1 MNLGFLVALIGYLLG
16 SIPTAVIVS
25 RRVAGV
31 DIRTLGD
38 ANMGARNV
46 SRTLGWKPAVV
57 VAVVDF
63 AKGFAPVMLAK
74 ALRLDLVWQ
83 VAAGIGA
90 LAGHDFPLFAGFRG
104 GQGLATTLGALM
116 ALAPQQMVIGLVV
129 YGALYLISRNSDLG
143 AGVGIGLTVLLMVL
157 AAQPLGLVLA
167 SLGMILSIPAK
178 QALDRPR
185 RMRVQPKG

>member
-1 MNLGFLVALIGYLLG
+1 MMNVAVGIVLIGYLLG

-63 AKGFAPVMLAK
+63 AKGFAPVVLAK
-74 ALRLDLVWQ
+74 ALGLSLTWQ
-83 VAAGIGA
+83 IAAGVAA
-90 LAGHDFPLFAGFRG
+90 LLGHDFPLFAGFRG
-104 GQGLATTLGALM
+104 GQGLATTLGVLM
-116 ALAPQQMVIGLVV
+116 TLAPGEMVIGLMV
-129 YGALYLISRNSDLG
+129 YGLLYLLTRNSDLG

-157 AAQPLGLVLA
+157 GGQPVGLVLA
-167 SLGMILSIPAK
+167 TLAMILSIPAK

-185 RMRVQPKG
+185 RMRLQKM

>member
-1 MNLGFLVALIGYLLG
+1 MDVASAVPLVGYLLG

-57 VAVVDF
+57 VALVDF
-63 AKGFAPVMLAK
+63 AKGAAPVMLAK
-74 ALRLDLVWQ
+74 ALRLDLAWQ
-83 VAAGIGA
+83 IAAGIGA
-90 LAGHDFPLFAGFRG
+90 LLGHDFPLFARFQG
-104 GQGLATTLGALM
+104 GQGLATTLGALIVLVPREM
-116 ALAPQQMVIGLVV
+116 AIGLMV
-129 YGALYLISRNSDLG
+129 YGLLYLLTRNSDLG

-157 AAQPLGLVLA
+157 AAQPVGLVLA

-185 RMRVQPKG
+185 RMRLQKM

>member
-1 MNLGFLVALIGYLLG
+1 MEAAYLVPVIGYLLG

-63 AKGFAPVMLAK
+63 AKGFAPVMLAR
-74 ALRLDLVWQ
+74 ALGLDLAWQ
-83 VAAGIGA
+83 IAAGIGA
-90 LAGHDFPLFAGFRG
+90 LLGHDFPLFAEFRG

-116 ALAPQQMVIGLVV
+116 VLAPQQMAIGLTV
-129 YGALYLISRNSDLG
+129 YGMLYLLTRKSDLG
-143 AGVGIGLTVLLMVL
+143 ASVGIGLTVLLMAL
-157 AAQPLGLVLA
+157 ARQPVGLILA
-167 SLGMILSIPAK
+167 SLAMILSIPAK

-185 RMRVQPKG
+185 RLRVKNT

>member
-1 MNLGFLVALIGYLLG
+1 MDVAFAVPLVGYLLG

-63 AKGFAPVMLAK
+63 AKGAAPVMLAR
-74 ALRLDLVWQ
+74 ALRLDLAWQ
-83 VAAGIGA
+83 IAAGIGA
-90 LAGHDFPLFAGFRG
+90 LLGHDFPLFARFQG
-104 GQGLATTLGALM
+104 GQGLATTLGVLM
-116 ALAPQQMVIGLVV
+116 VLATPQMSVGLAV
-129 YGALYLISRNSDLG
+129 YGLLYLLTRNSDLG
-143 AGVGIGLTVLLMVL
+143 AGVGIGLAVLLMVL
-157 AAQPLGLVLA
+157 AAQPAGVILA

-185 RMRVQPKG
+185 RMRLQKM